1 MQVEG
6 DISASIPRASP
17 GPSWLAPR
25 GQVGYRRRSL
35 PDLLIDM
42 PKPQHLTVNAKLF
55 RTIAIRLA
63 VYVPIAWLF
72 PSFALFYLVCGLYD
86 VARNSQL
93 DGYTVYQYFF
103 GRGLFTWML
112 SPFNIIMDIV
122 SLPYW
127 NKGVYRLED
136 LPPAH
141 QAEVRDLIAA
151 MKQQGLVEKI
161 QSRLSDGAREMIFFK
176 WYGQNIDGPIDIPE
190 FRQHYPLIRTI
201 GVSVFNRKKSTNRH
215 FGPLRMT
222 LRVLYNLNDV
232 QSDQAWIEVGRH
244 ANVWRDEKMFIFD
257 DTLMHQS
264 FNETEAPRYCAF
276 IDVVRPGLV
285 PTLMGRLVDALGG
298 VLIRANHIFYK
309 NWSFIK

>member
-1 MQVEG
+1 
-6 DISASIPRASP
+6 
-17 GPSWLAPR
+17 
-25 GQVGYRRRSL
+25 
-35 PDLLIDM
+35 M

-55 RTIAIRLA
+55 KTIAIRLA

-141 QAEVRDLIAA
+141 QAEVRDLIEAA
-151 MKQQGLVEKI
+151 FLEIGGSVVSDDDLRTQIAFGQRGNVSADDLALA
-161 QSRLSDGAREMIFFK
+161 QLRRPLSLLPGRNGGAH
-176 WYGQNIDGPIDIPE
+176 PE
-190 FRQHYPLIRTI
+190 
-201 GVSVFNRKKSTNRH
+201 ST
-215 FGPLRMT
+215 
-222 LRVLYNLNDV
+222 
-232 QSDQAWIEVGRH
+232 A
-244 ANVWRDEKMFIFD
+244 A
-257 DTLMHQS
+257 
-264 FNETEAPRYCAF
+264 
-276 IDVVRPGLV
+276 
-285 PTLMGRLVDALGG
+285 
-298 VLIRANHIFYK
+298 
-309 NWSFIK
+309 